1 MQEFLITLTT
11 LMKTIAEFAFI
22 PWVWVPLGILTW
34 VGTIYLFGKGSNSW
48 DREDNVMIGAIAG
61 VFLGFISPGILA
73 FSPVIIMVVLAIVA
87 VVFAGVGVAKLLG
100 VDK

>member
-1 MQEFLITLTT
+1 MLEFLISFVKTL
-11 LMKTIAEFAFI
+11 ADFAFN

-34 VGTIYLFGKGSNSW
+34 VGTIYIAAKGSSSW
-48 DREDNVMIGAIAG
+48 DRDDHIMVGAIVG

-73 FSPVIIMVVLAIVA
+73 FSPVIILVVLAIAA
-87 VVFAGVGVAKLLG
+87 VVSAGVGVAKLMG